1 MKEAES
7 DAVKLGE
14 RLREV
19 NRALEEE
26 KNKNAVLTARL
37 EVLAKAAASAGV
49 GGVGGVGGGHTD
61 TAGTASNTG
70 GVGVC
75 DVLGEEL
82 SPEAL
87 KEVDIS
93 DAKAEV
99 GLTASC
105 WRSTSCALRSWR
117 RSCSTRRSRWRSCW
131 S

>member
-49 GGVGGVGGGHTD
+49 GGGG
-61 TAGTASNTG
+61 AGNTG
-70 GVGVC
+70 IAGNTGVVVC

-93 DAKAEV
+93 DEKSGV
-99 GLTASC
+99 GLTSSC

>member
-49 GGVGGVGGGHTD
+49 DVGGDSTG
-61 TAGTASNTG
+61 TAGNTG
-70 GVGVC
+70 VVVC

-93 DAKAEV
+93 DEKSGV
-99 GLTASC
+99 GLTSSC

-117 RSCSTRRSRWRSCW
+117 RSCNTRRSRWRSCW

>member
-49 GGVGGVGGGHTD
+49 GVGG
-61 TAGTASNTG
+61 AGNT

-93 DAKAEV
+93 DEKSGV
-99 GLTASC
+99 GLTSSC

-117 RSCSTRRSRWRSCW
+117 RSCSTRRSKWRSSW

>member
-49 GGVGGVGGGHTD
+49 GGGG
-61 TAGTASNTG
+61 AGNTG
-70 GVGVC
+70 IAGNTGVVVC

-93 DAKAEV
+93 DEKGGV
-99 GLTASC
+99 GLTSSC

-117 RSCSTRRSRWRSCW
+117 RSCNTRRSRWRSCW

>member
-14 RLREV
+14 RLRVV

-49 GGVGGVGGGHTD
+49 DVGVGGDSTD
-61 TAGTASNTG
+61 STDSTGIAG

-93 DAKAEV
+93 DEKGVV
-99 GLTASC
+99 GLTSSC

-117 RSCSTRRSRWRSCW
+117 RSCSTRRSKWRSSW

>member
-49 GGVGGVGGGHTD
+49 DVGVGGDSTD
-61 TAGTASNTG
+61 STVSTGIAG

-93 DAKAEV
+93 DEKGVV
-99 GLTASC
+99 GLTSSC

-117 RSCSTRRSRWRSCW
+117 RSCNTRRSRWRSCW

>member
-37 EVLAKAAASAGV
+37 EVLAKAAANAGV
-49 GGVGGVGGGHTD
+49 SGD
-61 TAGTASNTG
+61 NTG
-70 GVGVC
+70 IAGVGVC

-82 SPEAL
+82 SSEAL

-93 DAKAEV
+93 DEKSAV
-99 GLTASC
+99 GLTSSC
-105 WRSTSCALRSWR
+105 W
-117 RSCSTRRSRWRSCW
+117 
-131 S
+131 

>member
-49 GGVGGVGGGHTD
+49 GVGGAGD
-61 TAGTASNTG
+61 TGIAG
-70 GVGVC
+70 VVC

-93 DAKAEV
+93 DEKSGV
-99 GLTASC
+99 GLTSSC

-117 RSCSTRRSRWRSCW
+117 RSCSTRRSRWW
-131 S
+131 SSWS

>member
-49 GGVGGVGGGHTD
+49 GVGGDSTGI
-61 TAGTASNTG
+61 AGIAG
-70 GVGVC
+70 GVVC

-93 DAKAEV
+93 DEKGVV
-99 GLTASC
+99 GLTSSC

-117 RSCSTRRSRWRSCW
+117 RSCSTRRSRWRSSW

>member
-1 MKEAES
+1 M
-7 DAVKLGE
+7 KLGE

-49 GGVGGVGGGHTD
+49 GVGG
-61 TAGTASNTG
+61 AGNTGIAGIAG

-93 DAKAEV
+93 DEKSGV
-99 GLTASC
+99 GLTSSC

-117 RSCSTRRSRWRSCW
+117 RSCSTRRSRWRSC
-131 S
+131 

>member
-49 GGVGGVGGGHTD
+49 DVGVGGDSTD
-61 TAGTASNTG
+61 STDSTGTAGNTG
-70 GVGVC
+70 VVVC

-93 DAKAEV
+93 DEKGVV
-99 GLTASC
+99 GLTSSC

-117 RSCSTRRSRWRSCW
+117 RSCNTRRSRWRSC
-131 S
+131 

>member
-19 NRALEEE
+19 HRALEEE

-49 GGVGGVGGGHTD
+49 DVGVGGDSTD
-61 TAGTASNTG
+61 STDSTGIAG

-93 DAKAEV
+93 DEKGVV
-99 GLTASC
+99 GLTSSC

-117 RSCSTRRSRWRSCW
+117 RSCSTRRSKWRSSW

>member
-49 GGVGGVGGGHTD
+49 DVGVGGDSTG
-61 TAGTASNTG
+61 TAGNTG
-70 GVGVC
+70 VVVC

-93 DAKAEV
+93 DEKSGV
-99 GLTASC
+99 GLTSSC

-117 RSCSTRRSRWRSCW
+117 RSCSTRRSRWRSC
-131 S
+131 

>member
-49 GGVGGVGGGHTD
+49 GGGG
-61 TAGTASNTG
+61 AGNTG
-70 GVGVC
+70 IAGNTGVVVC

-93 DAKAEV
+93 DEKSGV
-99 GLTASC
+99 GLTSSC

-117 RSCSTRRSRWRSCW
+117 RSCSTRRSRWRSSW

>member
-37 EVLAKAAASAGV
+37 EVLAKAAAS
-49 GGVGGVGGGHTD
+49 GGVGGVGGGGGGDIT
-61 TAGTASNTG
+61 GTTGNTG

>member
-49 GGVGGVGGGHTD
+49 DVGG
-61 TAGTASNTG
+61 AGNTGIAGIAGIAG

-93 DAKAEV
+93 DEKSGV
-99 GLTASC
+99 GLTSSC

-117 RSCSTRRSRWRSCW
+117 RSCSTRRSRWRSYW

>member
-49 GGVGGVGGGHTD
+49 GVGG
-61 TAGTASNTG
+61 AGNTG
-70 GVGVC
+70 IAGNTGVVVC
-75 DVLGEEL
+75 DVCLL
-82 SPEAL
+82 YTSPSPRDND
-87 KEVDIS
+87 V
-93 DAKAEV
+93 
-99 GLTASC
+99 
-105 WRSTSCALRSWR
+105 
-117 RSCSTRRSRWRSCW
+117 SRMPS
-131 S
+131 SA

>member
-49 GGVGGVGGGHTD
+49 DVGGDSTG
-61 TAGTASNTG
+61 TAGNTG
-70 GVGVC
+70 VVVC

-93 DAKAEV
+93 DEKGVV
-99 GLTASC
+99 GLTSSC

-117 RSCSTRRSRWRSCW
+117 RSCNTRRSRWRSCW

>member
-37 EVLAKAAASAGV
+37 EVLAKAAAIAGVDVGV
-49 GGVGGVGGGHTD
+49 GGDSTD
-61 TAGTASNTG
+61 STDSTGIAG

-93 DAKAEV
+93 DEKSGV
-99 GLTASC
+99 GLTSSC

-117 RSCSTRRSRWRSCW
+117 RSCNTRRSRWRSCW

>member
-49 GGVGGVGGGHTD
+49 GVGG
-61 TAGTASNTG
+61 AGNTG
-70 GVGVC
+70 IAGNTGVVVC

-93 DAKAEV
+93 DEKGGV
-99 GLTASC
+99 GLTSSC

-117 RSCSTRRSRWRSCW
+117 RSCSTRRSKWRSCW

>member
-49 GGVGGVGGGHTD
+49 DVGVGGDSTD
-61 TAGTASNTG
+61 STGTAGNTG
-70 GVGVC
+70 VVVC

-82 SPEAL
+82 RPEAL

-93 DAKAEV
+93 DEKGVV
-99 GLTASC
+99 GLTSSC

-117 RSCSTRRSRWRSCW
+117 RSCNTRRSRWRSCW
-131 S
+131 N

>member
-49 GGVGGVGGGHTD
+49 DVGVGGDSTD
-61 TAGTASNTG
+61 STDSTGTAGNTG
-70 GVGVC
+70 VVVC

-93 DAKAEV
+93 DEKSGV
-99 GLTASC
+99 GLTSSC
-105 WRSTSCALRSWR
+105 WRSTS
-117 RSCSTRRSRWRSCW
+117 
-131 S
+131 

>member
-49 GGVGGVGGGHTD
+49 GVGG
-61 TAGTASNTG
+61 AGNTGIAGIAG

-93 DAKAEV
+93 DEKSGV
-99 GLTASC
+99 GLTSSC

-117 RSCSTRRSRWRSCW
+117 RSCSTRRSRWRSC
-131 S
+131 

>member
-49 GGVGGVGGGHTD
+49 GGAGNTG
-61 TAGTASNTG
+61 TAGNTG
-70 GVGVC
+70 VVVC

-93 DAKAEV
+93 DEKGGV
-99 GLTASC
+99 GLTSSC

-117 RSCSTRRSRWRSCW
+117 RSCSTRRSRWRSC
-131 S
+131 

>member
-49 GGVGGVGGGHTD
+49 DVGVGGDSTD
-61 TAGTASNTG
+61 STDSTGTAGNTG
-70 GVGVC
+70 VVVC

-93 DAKAEV
+93 DEKGVV
-99 GLTASC
+99 GLTSSC

-117 RSCSTRRSRWRSCW
+117 RSCNTRRSRWRSCR